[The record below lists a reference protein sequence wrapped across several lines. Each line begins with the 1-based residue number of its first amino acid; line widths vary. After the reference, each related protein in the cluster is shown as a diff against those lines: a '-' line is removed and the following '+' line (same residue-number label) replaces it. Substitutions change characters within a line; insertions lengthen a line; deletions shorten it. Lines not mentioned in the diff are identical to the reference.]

1 MRRQED
7 NIKKL
12 KEVERLISEAPKQT
26 FNVNA
31 FKKNVQLDMT
41 AEELAEEEKNVQRLA
56 TFINEKGIPN
66 LIMDLKQ

>member
-41 AEELAEEEKNVQRLA
+41 AEELAEEEKNV
-56 TFINEKGIPN
+56 
-66 LIMDLKQ
+66 

>member
-56 TFINEKGIPN
+56 TFINEKSIPN